1 MDGYG
6 RAGRVDDAMAVF
18 DRMCLAAVAARGGEG
33 RGGDQEGVPG
43 AAAAGAAAVAAAA
56 AADASGRAF
65 LNASNGLRV
74 PASSPGAATAA
85 GARATCTNAAAQ
97 VVTAAPAPH
106 PAAASTSS
114 RSPPSI
120 WPGPD
125 ISTYSLAIHLLSMA
139 GRLSEAEA
147 TFEAMMVAG
156 IEPDIVAWST
166 MVQMWAKEANPE
178 RAAMWFKRMALA
190 GCRPETPAYNSLIWA
205 FVSRGMFEEAGEV
218 LSALKHGWDLVGPG
232 EEQNENQIGTGSAY
246 KRPGRTGGLV
256 GRSGSEGAAKVA
268 DRRSDSSSGLAPNL
282 MTYTMLLSACTVPND
297 RSEVMQLMRLML
309 ATEHPAH
316 TIFQLLTEDSFEHP
330 SRASFVLLTEDSF
343 ESTPKT
349 EVEDAGNGFERD
361 GTCEEQETELAGSS
375 GGEEAREEGGDRE
388 VGRDG
393 VGGEMERNL
402 VEMRVRGLWGKCE
415 EWWNGVVGGE
425 VGSGLEGESTRLAR
439 KGEHGD
445 TRRWDEGESEEGSDR
460 EVGRCAI
467 AGVLE
472 RGLVEMEVREVWREC
487 EEERWREIER
497 RMRED
502 SFSKADMECQRA
514 FADSSISFLHKF
526 GRHDRA
532 ARMWDLCYTQLQLY
546 PNSVR
551 LPAIYGR
558 HGRCSVDLHGMSAGT
573 AVTVTRWALE
583 KMRQAVVASAASG
596 AASGDSSGAFDLSL
610 GVSGETEFL
619 SGAADSEEE
628 SEDDEEGCA
637 PGNQEPAEESTGEPR
652 LTWRRPGKVEV
663 VTGWGKRSRVQG
675 ASLVKA
681 AVEALLLRDLTAPF
695 SLHRFHPGSY
705 EAPGADLEHWLLTPG
720 VDELLTPRDPDWCS
734 TVHH

>member
-1 MDGYG
+1 MREAGYAPDAFVYSTVLTCYGRLGNIIGAELAFREMLSQGMPLSVFCANSLMDGYG
-6 RAGRVDDAMAVF
+6 RAGWVDEAMAVF
-18 DRMCLAAVAARGGEG
+18 DRMCLAAVAARGSEG
-33 RGGDQEGVPG
+33 REGDQEGVPG
-43 AAAAGAAAVAAAA
+43 AAGAGAGAGAVAAVAP
-56 AADASGRAF
+56 DAS
-65 LNASNGLRV
+65 
-74 PASSPGAATAA
+74 AATAAA
-85 GARATCTNAAAQ
+85 GARATWTNAAAAE
-97 VVTAAPAPH
+97 VVTAAPAH
-106 PAAASTSS
+106 HLTATSS
-114 RSPPSI
+114 TTTTSRPSPSSI

-125 ISTYSLAIHLLSMA
+125 ISTYSLAIHLLSTA

-178 RAAMWFKRMALA
+178 RAAMWFRRMALA

-205 FVSRGMFEEAGEV
+205 FVSRRMFDEAGEV
-218 LSALKHGWDLVGPG
+218 LSALKHGWDLLGPG
-232 EEQNENQIGTGSAY
+232 EGQDENQIGIGSAY
-246 KRPGRTGGLV
+246 KRPDRTGGQV
-256 GRSGSEGAAKVA
+256 ERSGSEGAAKVA
-268 DRRSDSSSGLAPNL
+268 DKRCDSTAGLAPNL
-282 MTYTMLLSACTVPND
+282 MTYTMLLSACTVSND

-316 TIFQLLTEDSFEHP
+316 SIFQLLTEDSFE
-330 SRASFVLLTEDSF
+330 LTPKTVDSF
-343 ESTPKT
+343 ELSPETVDSSELTSKVVVK
-349 EVEDAGNGFERD
+349 EAGNGVEGDRTWEEKER
-361 GTCEEQETELAGSS
+361 GTAETR
-375 GGEEAREEGGDRE
+375 GGEGAKEEGGDKE

-393 VGGEMERNL
+393 VGG
-402 VEMRVRGLWGKCE
+402 VTVRGLLERCE
-415 EWWNGVVGGE
+415 EWWNGVVGGD
-425 VGSGLEGESTRLAR
+425 VGSGLE
-439 KGEHGD
+439 
-445 TRRWDEGESEEGSDR
+445 
-460 EVGRCAI
+460 
-467 AGVLE
+467 GVLE
-472 RGLVEMEVREVWREC
+472 RGLVDLEVREVWREC

-596 AASGDSSGAFDLSL
+596 NSSGAFDSSL
-610 GVSGETEFL
+610 GASKSTVAGETDFMV
-619 SGAADSEEE
+619 GDSEEK
-628 SEDDEEGCA
+628 SEDDEEEVTSSSVEAAGA
-637 PGNQEPAEESTGEPR
+637 STGE
-652 LTWRRPGKVEV
+652 LQLQWRRPGKVEV

-705 EAPGADLEHWLLTPG
+705 EAPGADLEQWLLTPG
-720 VDELLTPRDPDWCS
+720 VEQLLAPRDQDW
-734 TVHH
+734 H